1 LIGDGWVVCCF
12 ERLDLT
18 CRAPPR
24 EERSIIGLGELLD
37 DAAFNLFRREIVP
50 DSTQKML
57 DDDRP
62 TIEIYELLP
71 IIGAGEKTFD
81 NGLRACTEGKILLNT
96 FAESGD
102 YDSDA
107 DE

>member
-1 LIGDGWVVCCF
+1 MCCF

-37 DAAFNLFRREIVP
+37 DAAFNLFTREIVP
-50 DSTQKML
+50 DNTQKML

-71 IIGAGEKTFD
+71 TIGAEKPPNNSVNSSGCPLPEQVAF
-81 NGLRACTEGKILLNT
+81 
-96 FAESGD
+96 ESKVETGF
-102 YDSDA
+102 SF
-107 DE
+107 

>member
-1 LIGDGWVVCCF
+1 MCGV
-12 ERLDLT
+12 ERLDST

-37 DAAFNLFRREIVP
+37 DAAFNLFTREIVP
-50 DSTQKML
+50 DNTQKML

-71 IIGAGEKTFD
+71 TIGAGEKAFD
-81 NGLRACTEGKILLNT
+81 NGLGHVFVKGVAK
-96 FAESGD
+96 
-102 YDSDA
+102 
-107 DE
+107 